1 MIENPVAMSST
12 PPPMAQRRSKP
23 VNGSVEAFS
32 FELLVVLVGVSVVLV
47 LGDASLLGVV
57 FSSFEGEV
65 PVVGVVFGVVDG
77 VVDGVVAGGFGA
89 VWL

>member
-1 MIENPVAMSST
+1 
-12 PPPMAQRRSKP
+12 
-23 VNGSVEAFS
+23 
-32 FELLVVLVGVSVVLV
+32 
-47 LGDASLLGVV
+47 LLGVV

-77 VVDGVVAGGFGA
+77 VVDGVVVGGFGA

>member
-12 PPPMAQRRSKP
+12 PPPTAQRRSKP

-65 PVVGVVFGVVDG
+65 PVVGVFGVVDG
-77 VVDGVVAGGFGA
+77 VVDGVVAGGLGA